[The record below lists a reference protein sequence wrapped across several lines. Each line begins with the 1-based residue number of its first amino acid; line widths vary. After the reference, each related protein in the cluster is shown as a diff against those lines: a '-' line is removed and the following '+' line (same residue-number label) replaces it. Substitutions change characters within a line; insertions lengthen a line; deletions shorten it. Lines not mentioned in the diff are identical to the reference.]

1 MPPPQVAVSHSSF
14 FPTSFHDLLCPLL
27 PTVSPV
33 WNTFSSHPTGFK
45 PPVIPTDF
53 RPEHNKPR
61 AAFCA
66 QLYIF
71 FFFSALHFCSW
82 SSSSPSCLIFS
93 IFKHSACLWVYLG
106 IWGFLFQPF
115 MWHCCMFGAEKVP
128 QSTGLCLL
136 PCLSSL
142 LWVFTSSGDCAGRG
156 GFGSSSGSC
165 GCRDISRCELITHQL
180 PGGLMSCQ
188 IFDEID
194 R

>member
-71 FFFSALHFCSW
+71 FFFQLYISALGVVRLPPAWSFP
-82 SSSSPSCLIFS
+82 SSSI
-93 IFKHSACLWVYLG
+93 
-106 IWGFLFQPF
+106 QPVF
-115 MWHCCMFGAEKVP
+115 EFI
-128 QSTGLCLL
+128 
-136 PCLSSL
+136 
-142 LWVFTSSGDCAGRG
+142 WVFGVFCFNRLCDTAVCLEQRKCLKAQVSVFSPAFLLCSGFSHLVAIAQGGVVSAPPLGPVDAG
-156 GFGSSSGSC
+156 
-165 GCRDISRCELITHQL
+165 IY
-180 PGGLMSCQ
+180 PGVSW
-188 IFDEID
+188 
-194 R
+194 